1 VGKFEGLVG
10 FHQLLK
16 VHASIV
22 WAKTSGLLKFYSVN
36 GYYSTKDI
44 DNENEGSYQKKKK
57 IKLNL
62 KFE

>member
-1 VGKFEGLVG
+1 VGKFESLVW

-36 GYYSTKDI
+36 GYYSTKDF
-44 DNENEGSYQKKKK
+44 DNENEGSYQKY
-57 IKLNL
+57 IY
-62 KFE
+62 